1 MSAAAEWSSTGEAI
15 GTALSFM
22 VNVLN
27 PELLVIGGEL
37 AAAGP
42 VVLDPIRSGI
52 ERYSVAA
59 ASASVR
65 VIAGTL
71 GDRAEVLG
79 AAGLILACSAPA
91 LARLAER

>member
-1 MSAAAEWSSTGEAI
+1 MSLI
-15 GTALSFM
+15 
-22 VNVLN
+22 
-27 PELLVIGGEL
+27 LLFL
-37 AAAGP
+37 DDAGR
-42 VVLDPIRSGI
+42 VSLLDPIRSGI

>member
-1 MSAAAEWSSTGEAI
+1 M

-42 VVLDPIRSGI
+42 VVLDPIRSAI